1 LYCSLRT
8 FRRCEYIKQLG
19 GIVIM
24 KALIYAAI
32 AAIVS
37 SAPAISFGQQNDGTV
52 TRAQVRAELAAL
64 ESVGYNP
71 NDWINYPENI
81 QAAEQRL
88 AAKRAAEGQ

>member
-1 LYCSLRT
+1 
-8 FRRCEYIKQLG
+8 
-19 GIVIM
+19 M
-24 KALIYAAI
+24 KALIYIAAAAI
-32 AAIVS
+32 MLC
-37 SAPAISFGQQNDGTV
+37 APAIAFAQQNDGPV

-88 AAKRAAEGQ
+88 AAKRAAEGK

>member
-1 LYCSLRT
+1 
-8 FRRCEYIKQLG
+8 
-19 GIVIM
+19 M
-24 KALIYAAI
+24 KALIYTAAAAI
-32 AAIVS
+32 MLC
-37 SAPAISFGQQNDGTV
+37 APAIAFAQQQNNAPV

>member
-1 LYCSLRT
+1 
-8 FRRCEYIKQLG
+8 
-19 GIVIM
+19 M
-24 KALIYAAI
+24 KALIYTAA
-32 AAIVS
+32 AAIVLS
-37 SAPAISFGQQNDGTV
+37 LPAIAFAQQNNGPV

-88 AAKRAAEGQ
+88 AAKRAAEGR